1 MMYFYPMNKPL
12 ILLSPSKGMRT
23 GASFPYSALRPLM
36 FPVETEKV
44 VAVVQKLSEK
54 ARRDLFKVSDK
65 LWPEVNAMWS
75 KEPLHYLRPNRGVA
89 GIAAYSGEAFK
100 FLDSETLSDAAL
112 ARAQQRLV
120 VLSALY
126 GAVHADAVVVPYR
139 LEMLS
144 KLAVGKAK
152 NLYGL
157 WKPILTNWINEGNVD
172 FVVDACS
179 GEYSNAID
187 WKAVEKPV
195 VAVDFKQRKNGQLK
209 SVSSFSKQARGAFV
223 RWMLE
228 ADVHTISGLEAFNQ
242 LGYELHSNEDNKMVF
257 LRDSD

>member
-1 MMYFYPMNKPL
+1 MYFYPMNKPL

-23 GASFPYSALRPLM
+23 QAAFPYSTPRPLI
-36 FPVETEKV
+36 FPEETEKV
-44 VAVVQKLSEK
+44 VAAVQKLSEK
-54 ARRDLFKVSDK
+54 AGQALFKVSDN
-65 LWPEVNAMWS
+65 LWPEVHAMWS
-75 KEPLHYLRPNRGVA
+75 KEPGHYLHPNPGVA
-89 GIAAYSGEAFK
+89 GVHAYSGEAFK
-100 FLDSETLSDAAL
+100 FLDSESLSGSAL
-112 ARAQQRLV
+112 ARARERLV

-144 KLAVGKAK
+144 KLAAGKAK
-152 NLYGL
+152 NLYAL
-157 WKPILTNWINEGNVD
+157 WKPVLTAWVNEGDAD

-179 GEYSNAID
+179 GEYSKAID

-209 SVSSFSKQARGAFV
+209 SVSAFSKQARGAFV

-228 ADVHTISGLEAFNQ
+228 ADVHTISGLEAFNE
-242 LGYELHSNEDNKMVF
+242 LGYELHSKEDNKLVF